1 MTTLA
6 TIRPDDWN
14 LPLFV
19 HVLGAM
25 ILVGAV
31 LTATAMLA
39 LARGNTA
46 MLRTGYFSLLAVAL
60 PGWIL
65 MRVGAQWIYAR
76 EHLGDASDD
85 PAWLIVGFGAAEGGG
100 LLLLAA
106 LIAGGIGVR
115 RLRDG
120 GASGLLRT
128 TLVISVI
135 LLAAYVLAV
144 WAMSAKPG

>member
-1 MTTLA
+1 MLA
-6 TIRPDDWN
+6 AIRPDDWN

-25 ILVGAV
+25 ILVGGV
-31 LTATAMLA
+31 LASASALG
-39 LARGNTA
+39 LARGNVSV
-46 MLRTGYFSLLAVAL
+46 LRTGYFSLLVVAL

-65 MRVGAQWIYAR
+65 MRIGAQWIYSR
-76 EHLGDASDD
+76 EHLGDAPDD
-85 PAWLIVGFGAAEGGG
+85 PSWLLIGFGAAEAGG

-115 RLRDG
+115 RLGAG
-120 GASGLLRT
+120 GGSGLLKA

>member
-31 LTATAMLA
+31 LTATATLA

-85 PAWLIVGFGAAEGGG
+85 PAWLLVGFGAAEGGG

-106 LIAGGIGVR
+106 LIAGGVGVR

-120 GASGLLRT
+120 GGSGLLKT
-128 TLVISVI
+128 TLIISII

>member
-1 MTTLA
+1 MSTLA
-6 TIRPDDWN
+6 AIRPDEWN

-25 ILVGAV
+25 ILVGGV
-31 LTATAMLA
+31 LASASALG
-39 LARGNTA
+39 LARGDPNV
-46 MLRTGYFSLLAVAL
+46 LRTGYFSLLAVAL

-76 EHLGDASDD
+76 EHLGDASED
-85 PAWLIVGFGAAEGGG
+85 PTWLIVGFGAAEGGG

-120 GASGLLRT
+120 GGSGLLKT
-128 TLVISVI
+128 TLVISVV
-135 LLAAYVLAV
+135 LLAAYVLAI

>member
-1 MTTLA
+1 VSMLA
-6 TIRPDDWN
+6 AIRPDDWN

-25 ILVGAV
+25 ILVGGV
-31 LTATAMLA
+31 LASASALG
-39 LARGNTA
+39 LARGNVSV
-46 MLRTGYFSLLAVAL
+46 LRTGYFSLLVVAL

-65 MRVGAQWIYAR
+65 MRIGAQWIYSR
-76 EHLGDASDD
+76 EHLGDAPDD
-85 PAWLIVGFGAAEGGG
+85 PSWLLIGFGAAEAGG

-115 RLRDG
+115 RLGAG
-120 GASGLLRT
+120 GGSGLLKA